1 MEFHKWL
8 IKRAVKKILRI
19 VLLPWRRFRR
29 QRDGVVKT
37 DGRHEIPNSVLL
49 GMVRDSIRE
58 GHTATIWVK
67 GFSMRPFLEHLR
79 DKVLLSPVT
88 RPLTEGDAV
97 LAEITPNQYVL
108 HRIIKI
114 DGDNLTLMGDGNLC
128 GTEQCKVQDVAG
140 IVTEY
145 IRPRRSFK
153 ADDPKLV
160 RRVKLW
166 RKLLPCRRLLL
177 LVYKSII

>member
-8 IKRAVKKILRI
+8 IKRAIKKIIRF
-19 VLLPWRRFRR
+19 VLTPVRRLCRK
-29 QRDGVVKT
+29 RDGVMQA
-37 DGRHEIPNSVLL
+37 DGRHEVPNEILL
-49 GMVRDSIRE
+49 GMVRDAIRE

-79 DKVLLSPVT
+79 DKVLLAPVT
-88 RPLTEGDAV
+88 RPLAEGDAV

-108 HRIIKI
+108 HRIIGI
-114 DGDNLTLMGDGNLC
+114 DGDNLTLMGDGNLR

-145 IRPRRSFK
+145 IRPKRSFK

-177 LVYKSII
+177 LVYKALV